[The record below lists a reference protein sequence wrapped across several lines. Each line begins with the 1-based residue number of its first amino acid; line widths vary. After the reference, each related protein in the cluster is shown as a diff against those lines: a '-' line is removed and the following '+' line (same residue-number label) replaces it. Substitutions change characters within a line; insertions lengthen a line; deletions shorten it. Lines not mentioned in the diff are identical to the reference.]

1 MSYLTKSFCKKV
13 LEKCIATAVNLL
25 TIMND
30 LKIQDEHKDIDKKQN
45 VDKIENIKKKLV
57 EINNIIE
64 AINNYM
70 LFTN

>member
-1 MSYLTKSFCKKV
+1 MTYLTKEFCKEIQK
-13 LEKCIATAVNLL
+13 KCIATSCKLL
-25 TIMND
+25 IEIND